1 MDNFKKI
8 NPEALNENIFN
19 LIGKD
24 WALITTKKPEG
35 GYNTMT
41 ASWGGAG
48 VLWNKPVVF
57 VFIRPQR
64 YTYELME
71 NQESFT
77 LSFLNESFR
86 EKLGYCGKVSG
97 RDEDKIKKCGFNI
110 IPTENGGFINEA
122 KVAITC
128 RKLYFGDILESGF
141 ADPALLSNY
150 PSKDYHRMYVGEIT
164 SVYLESP
171 TI

>member
-1 MDNFKKI
+1 MENFKKI
-8 NPEALNENIFN
+8 FAEELNENIFR

-24 WALITTKKPEG
+24 WALITTKKPDG

-64 YTYELME
+64 YTYELIE
-71 NQESFT
+71 NDEFFT
-77 LSFLNESFR
+77 LSFLDDSYR
-86 EKLGYCGKVSG
+86 DKLGFCGKVSG
-97 RDEDKIKKCGFNI
+97 RDEDKIEKCGFDL
-110 IPTENGGFINEA
+110 TSADSGAFISQA

-128 RKLYFGDILESGF
+128 RKLYFGDILENGF
-141 ADPALLSNY
+141 VEKNLLSNY
-150 PSKDYHRMYVGEIT
+150 AAKDYHRMYIGEIT
-164 SVYLESP
+164 GIY
-171 TI
+171 TK

>member
-1 MDNFKKI
+1 MNEFKKI
-8 NPEALNENIFN
+8 PAEELNENIFK

-24 WALITTKKPEG
+24 WALITTQKPDG

-48 VLWNKPVVF
+48 ILWGKPVVF
-57 VFIRPQR
+57 AFIRPQR
-64 YTYELME
+64 YTYELIE
-71 NQESFT
+71 DKDSFT
-77 LSFLNESFR
+77 LSFLDDSFR

-97 RDEDKIKKCGFNI
+97 RNEDKIEKCGFSI
-110 IPTENGGFINEA
+110 IPTENGGFIGEA

-141 ADPALLSNY
+141 VDESLLSNY
-150 PSKDYHRMYVGEIT
+150 AAKDYHRMYVGEIT
-164 SVYLESP
+164 AIY
-171 TI
+171 TK

>member
-1 MDNFKKI
+1 MNEFKKI
-8 NPEALNENIFN
+8 SAEELNENVFK

-24 WALITTKKPEG
+24 WALITTEKPDG

-48 VLWNKPVVF
+48 ILWGKPVVF

-64 YTYELME
+64 YTHELIE
-71 NQESFT
+71 GQDSFT
-77 LSFLNESFR
+77 LSFLDDSFR

-97 RDEDKIKKCGFNI
+97 RNEDKIEKCGFSI
-110 IPTENGGFINEA
+110 IPTENGGFIGES

-141 ADPALLSNY
+141 VDESLLSNY
-150 PSKDYHRMYVGEIT
+150 AAKDYHRMYVGEIT
-164 SVYLESP
+164 AIY
-171 TI
+171 TK

>member
-1 MDNFKKI
+1 MENFKKI
-8 NPEALNENIFN
+8 SAEELNENFFK

-24 WALITTKKPEG
+24 WALITTQKPDG

-48 VLWNKPVVF
+48 ILWNKPVVF

-64 YTYELME
+64 YTYELIE
-71 NQESFT
+71 GQETFS
-77 LSFLNESFR
+77 LSFLEDSFR

-97 RDEDKIKKCGFNI
+97 RNDDKIEKCGFSVV
-110 IPTENGGFINEA
+110 PSENGAFIGEA

-141 ADPALLSNY
+141 MDRTLLSNY
-150 PSKDYHRMYVGEIT
+150 VAKDYHRMYIGEIKEIYT
-164 SVYLESP
+164 K
-171 TI
+171 